1 MNQNFIKG
9 FIKAAQSW
17 GFSQIEAVHLL
28 KEAGRGQ
35 LILNAFQQAAKLKNK
50 IPGTAMDL
58 TKGVLADTKPA
69 LGKITDTADTL
80 KSLVSGG
87 VAPRA
92 AKPAPGAVPNPAVAN
107 RATPMHQQ
115 ADYLRMLRTRMN
127 KFKSTFENPPGTP
140 IKAPGPVNP
149 APVQA
154 TALNP

>member
-9 FIKAAQSW
+9 FIKAAQDW
-17 GFSQIEAVHLL
+17 GFSHQEAEALL

-35 LILNAFQQAAKLKNK
+35 LIMNAFQQAAKLKNK
-50 IPGTAMDL
+50 IPGMAMDL
-58 TKGVLADTKPA
+58 TKGTLANTKPA
-69 LGKITDTADTL
+69 LNKITDTADTL

-87 VAPRA
+87 VAPRVS
-92 AKPAPGAVPNPAVAN
+92 KPALGAAPNPMMAN

-127 KFKSTFENPPGTP
+127 KFKNTFENPPGTP

-149 APVQA
+149 APVQP
-154 TALNP
+154 TALTP